1 MSRRTHVEVRGQH
14 WVLILD
20 LQAGSVV
27 IENRLV
33 DRQVSEGS
41 PHLTVGAL
49 ELQTPAVVPSFTWVL
64 GSQAQILILVW

>member
-1 MSRRTHVEVRGQH
+1 MSRSTHVEVRGQH

-33 DRQVSEGS
+33 DRRVSEGS

-49 ELQTPAVVPSFTWVL
+49 EL
-64 GSQAQILILVW
+64 